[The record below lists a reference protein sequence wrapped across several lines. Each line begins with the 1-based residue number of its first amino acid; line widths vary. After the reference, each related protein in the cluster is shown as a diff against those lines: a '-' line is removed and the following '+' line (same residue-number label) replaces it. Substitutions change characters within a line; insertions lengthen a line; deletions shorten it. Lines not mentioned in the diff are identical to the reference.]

1 MRHIRFF
8 LAFVF
13 FAAVPSV
20 SAQAPRRP
28 FMFKDARSEVAAA
41 RVRGDS
47 DVLLIVAS
55 MPGANARVAQI
66 ITALGGTIRFR
77 DDDVDYLRARVPVD
91 SVERLAGDSAVHS
104 LEVSKP
110 RLPRRRDSDGGGAG
124 PLPSEGALPTVQDT
138 IKKKTVWP
146 PGLSDYPLAN
156 RYSPL
161 ADIGAEEFRKANPT
175 FDGRGVTIAMID
187 MNPDPLLPEL
197 QVATTLDGKPTPKIV
212 VFETALDADDE
223 DDGRWLRMTDVVEVA
238 GDQFTYLDSTYTA
251 PHAGT
256 FRIAIFD
263 EARTDSLSRSGLDKD
278 VNRDGNPEGSSRL
291 FAVLWDEGTND
302 VWVDTDQDLSFTDE
316 PALTDYSVR
325 PEFGVF
331 GTDDPE
337 TPVRESI
344 AFGVQIDRAKQ
355 LVALNLGVAGH
366 ASLVIGAA
374 LASRGAD
381 GRFDGVAPGAR
392 LASISE
398 GGAAYGQ
405 TEAVIRAMKNPLVD
419 VVFLEQSSGITRP
432 YLLRDGRL
440 VVTVIYDRLI
450 QKYKKPLIVPTHNY
464 PILGGIDDFVLAR
477 GAIGIGGH
485 ESKDNFFANHGVRVE
500 HQDNLLITGG
510 YGPMGN
516 GALGPDVISPSNYIS
531 TARGFEEGRRF
542 AELFQLPPGYTIAGG
557 TSTAT
562 PTAAGAV
569 ALLISAAKQTGV
581 KYDAFRIKHAIT
593 RSARYVPHLPAYK
606 QGNGVVNVA
615 GAWEILKALDS
626 APVEVAITSRA
637 PVQHV
642 YSHLLAT
649 PNEGVGIYER
659 DGWTAGDRGERTV
672 TFTRT
677 SGPKDPMTFTVSW
690 VGNDSATYSAPHSVT
705 LPLDTPVAMTVAIA
719 PSTFGVHTAL
729 LTLDHPSVPGYA
741 YRMLATVVA
750 AEPLTAANDFTI
762 EKKTEV
768 PRPAMRSFFYRVPEG
783 LTALRID
790 LDAPKRAVGLAV
802 IGPDTRAAPGT
813 RNLPQKVTYVVTD
826 PMPGMW
832 EVRLSDIADTRT
844 FDWEQAKK
852 SEPVPATPAT
862 LTVSAL
868 ATEVTVA
875 GTGSATYELSITNR
889 MAAYTGSVAG
899 VPMGSARRER
909 PVIREKEQQLFEVE
923 VLPGST
929 VLVVRALNLSDPL
942 ADIDVYVFDCT
953 DEPCRRAG
961 ADGDP
966 VGDELVIV
974 RNPAAGTW
982 KIVVDAPT
990 VPSGSTTY
998 EYMDVVFNPSY
1009 GMVGIAD
1016 LPQEHAVGAQWTAS
1030 AHTWMAA
1037 TEHAPGRAPF
1047 AALFVQGRPKDGEP
1061 FLVSLRELTASL
1073 SSDTGTNQK

>member
-1 MRHIRFF
+1 M
-8 LAFVF
+8 
-13 FAAVPSV
+13 
-20 SAQAPRRP
+20 
-28 FMFKDARSEVAAA
+28 
-41 RVRGDS
+41 
-47 DVLLIVAS
+47 
-55 MPGANARVAQI
+55 
-66 ITALGGTIRFR
+66 
-77 DDDVDYLRARVPVD
+77 
-91 SVERLAGDSAVHS
+91 
-104 LEVSKP
+104 
-110 RLPRRRDSDGGGAG
+110 
-124 PLPSEGALPTVQDT
+124 
-138 IKKKTVWP
+138 
-146 PGLSDYPLAN
+146 
-156 RYSPL
+156 
-161 ADIGAEEFRKANPT
+161 
-175 FDGRGVTIAMID
+175 
-187 MNPDPLLPEL
+187 
-197 QVATTLDGKPTPKIV
+197 
-212 VFETALDADDE
+212 
-223 DDGRWLRMTDVVEVA
+223 
-238 GDQFTYLDSTYTA
+238 
-251 PHAGT
+251 
-256 FRIAIFD
+256 
-263 EARTDSLSRSGLDKD
+263 
-278 VNRDGNPEGSSRL
+278 
-291 FAVLWDEGTND
+291 
-302 VWVDTDQDLSFTDE
+302 
-316 PALTDYSVR
+316 
-325 PEFGVF
+325 
-331 GTDDPE
+331 
-337 TPVRESI
+337 
-344 AFGVQIDRAKQ
+344 
-355 LVALNLGVAGH
+355 ALNLGVAGH

-374 LASRGAD
+374 LASRGTD

-405 TEAVIRAMKNPLVD
+405 TEAVIRAMKNSLVD

-450 QKYKKPLIVPTHNY
+450 QKYKKPLIIPTHNY

-626 APVEVAITSRA
+626 ARVEVAITSRA
-637 PVQHV
+637 PVRHV

-705 LPLDTPVAMTVAIA
+705 LPLNTPVAMTIAIA

-790 LDAPKRAVGLAV
+790 LDASKRAVGLAV

-852 SEPVPATPAT
+852 AEPVPATAAT

-868 ATEVTVA
+868 ATEVTAA
-875 GTGSATYELSITNR
+875 GTGGATYDLSMTNL
-889 MAAYTGSVAG
+889 MAAYTGSVAS
-899 VPMGSARRER
+899 VPMGSARREH

-929 VLVVRALNLSDPL
+929 VLVVRALNPSDPG

-974 RNPAAGTW
+974 QNPAAGTW

-1047 AALFVQGRPKDGEP
+1047 AALFVQGQPKDGEP